1 MSQKKLILNK
11 IFINLGVLAM
21 LQIKDLLNSNNYNY
35 EN

>member
-11 IFINLGVLAM
+11 IFIDLGVIAK

>member
-11 IFINLGVLAM
+11 IFINLGVLAK
-21 LQIKDLLNSNNYNY
+21 LQIKDLLNLNNYNY

>member
-1 MSQKKLILNK
+1 MSKKKLIPNK
-11 IFINLGVLAM
+11 IFINLGVLAK